1 VAHSPRAFTSGSDA
15 NDSERLVNPFPLEEM
30 PMLQQQ
36 PRRSHRRILGVVLPL
51 ALLGSLIPIASV
63 SAAVSVNAATGGS
76 SISADTNGAGGTGV
90 YTTLIGPSIVEDAA
104 GQVAIGSVIL
114 TAPAGFQFNP
124 TLGSVT
130 ATPGGTGCAGMA
142 VGTVVPTAA
151 TVTIP
156 ITAASTAPCTLT
168 VSGLQVRPT
177 AGLLPVVNPGH
188 ITNTGTSGPG
198 GATNYGTLMEVPGA
212 PVLTFTSG
220 SINST
225 TGGATLAPAPTFH
238 DEDAWGNDRS
248 GDSVALAIKSGTG
261 TAGAILTCTTNP
273 GTTNATGDVTF
284 NGCSIDKNGNNY
296 VLRATTGSAGVDTNA
311 FNISVGPQSKLVFL
325 TYPAATTPSLLT
337 PQPSVAVT
345 DAGGNIVSSDNSTV
359 VTLAISSNTGTFS
372 CTGGLSKTVTAGVA
386 TFSGCTQTSTGSY
399 TLTAT
404 SSPVYT
410 PVTGPTF
417 NVSSGTANK
426 LAFCWGTAIG
436 CPSTPPAT
444 ITGGVPFSTQP
455 TIRVQDA
462 AGNTVVTDNTT
473 VVALSIAAGT
483 PTSGGPGTLTC
494 TGGNSMTVT
503 AGVAT
508 FSGCSIDKPGVGYK
522 LNANSS
528 PVLTPAQSNAFN
540 VVAGPATK
548 LTFIAQPPATA
559 SSGTP
564 FPSSVQVAITD
575 AGGNVITS
583 GITATIALSIGTNP
597 GGGSLSCTG
606 GNSATTVNGVAT
618 FNGCAITGSGNGYTL
633 VATATSTTPTTTLTP
648 ATSTPI
654 NVTSVGASISISTS
668 PSLNGA
674 TPPTAVIVWARPVVF
689 TVHFTGNGANR
700 SFQLQTTKDQVTW
713 STIANLTTNASGDAS
728 FTYRPSDNRYYR
740 AVFAGA
746 ADLSAANSPT
756 VRVVVRSIILLRPTN
771 FGAVKEISLGTSRTF
786 TATARPNRPELPQA
800 RANFVVYRFSGGS
813 WHKVLDQVV
822 PVDVFNG
829 KASLTITFSSRAK
842 YYVRAQLVPTPVNAN
857 SGWTPIE
864 RYDVV

>member
-1 VAHSPRAFTSGSDA
+1 
-15 NDSERLVNPFPLEEM
+15 
-30 PMLQQQ
+30 MLHPQ
-36 PRRSHRRILGVVLPL
+36 PRRSHRRLLGIVLPL

-63 SAAVSVNAATGGS
+63 SAAAAVTPAGGGS
-76 SISADTNGAGGTGV
+76 SISADTNLAGGSGS
-90 YTTLIGPSIVEDAA
+90 TTLVGPSLVTAAA
-104 GQVAIGSVIL
+104 GDLGVGSIVL
-114 TAPAGFQFNP
+114 TSPAGFQFVASSASAGTTGAGCP
-124 TLGSVT
+124 TVGPVVT
-130 ATPGGTGCAGMA
+130 TT
-142 VGTVVPTAA
+142 T

-156 ITAASTAPCTLT
+156 ITVASTGACTLT

-177 AGLLPVVNPGH
+177 LGTPLATTGN
-188 ITNTGTSGPG
+188 ITNTGTSGPAA
-198 GATNYGTLMEVPGA
+198 ATNYGTLTEVPGA
-212 PVLTFTSG
+212 PVLTFTS
-220 SINST
+220 SNINNT

-238 DEDAWGNDRS
+238 DEDQWGNDRN
-248 GDSVALAIKSGTG
+248 GDSVQLSIKSGTPTSGGPG
-261 TAGAILTCTTNP
+261 TLTCTTNP
-273 GTTNATGDVTF
+273 GTTTGAGNVTF
-284 NGCSIDKNGNNY
+284 NGCSIDKVGNGY
-296 VLRATTGSAGVDTNA
+296 VLRATTPSGTPADTNA
-311 FNISVGPQSKLVFL
+311 FNVSLGPQSKLVFQ

-345 DAGGNIVSSDNSTV
+345 DAGGNVVTTDNSAV
-359 VTLAISSNTGTFS
+359 VTLAISSNPGTFS
-372 CTGGLSKTVTAGVA
+372 CTGGLSKTVTAGIA
-386 TFSGCTQTSTGSY
+386 TFTGCTQTSTGSY

-417 NVSSGTANK
+417 NVSSGTGSK
-426 LAFCWGTAIG
+426 LAFCWGTGIG
-436 CPSTPPAT
+436 CLSTPPAT

-462 AGNTVVTDNTT
+462 AGNTVVTDNST
-473 VVALSIAAGT
+473 VVTVSILPGT
-483 PTSGGPGTLTC
+483 PTSGGPGTLSC

-503 AGVAT
+503 GGVAT
-508 FSGCSIDKPGVGYK
+508 FSGCSIDKPGVGYR
-522 LNANSS
+522 LNAASN
-528 PVLTPAQSNAFN
+528 PVLTPAQSSAFN

-548 LTFIAQPPATA
+548 LTFIAQPPSTA

-606 GNSATTVNGVAT
+606 GNSATTVNGIAT

-633 VATATSTTPTTTLTP
+633 IATATSTTPTTTLTP

-668 PSLNGA
+668 PPLNGA

-689 TVHFTGNGANR
+689 TVHFSGNGANR
-700 SFQLQTTKDQVTW
+700 TFQLQTTKDQVTW
-713 STIANLTTNASGDAS
+713 NTIANLTTNASGDAS

-740 AVFAGA
+740 AIFAGA
-746 ADLSAANSPT
+746 ADLSAGTSPT

-800 RANFVVYRFSGGS
+800 RANFVVYRFVDGA
-813 WHKVLDQVV
+813 WHKVLDQIRN
-822 PVDVFNG
+822 VDRTTG
-829 KASLTITFSSRAK
+829 KASLTVTFSSRGR

>member
-1 VAHSPRAFTSGSDA
+1 
-15 NDSERLVNPFPLEEM
+15 
-30 PMLQQQ
+30 MLQPQL
-36 PRRSHRRILGVVLPL
+36 RRSHRRLLGVVLPL

-63 SAAVSVNAATGGS
+63 SAAVGVTAATGGS

-90 YTTLIGPSIVEDAA
+90 YTTLLGPSIVEDAA
-104 GQVAIGSVIL
+104 GQVVVGSVIL
-114 TAPAGFQFNP
+114 TAPTGFQFNP
-124 TLGSVT
+124 TPGSVT
-130 ATPGGTGCAGMA
+130 ATPGGTGCAGMT

-156 ITAASTAPCTLT
+156 ITAASTAPCMLT

-177 AGLLPVVNPGH
+177 AGILPAVNPAN
-188 ITNTGTSGPG
+188 ITNTGTSGPA
-198 GATNYGTLMEVPGA
+198 GATNYGTLMVVPGA

-220 SINST
+220 NINNT
-225 TGGATLAPAPTFH
+225 TGGATLTPSPKFH
-238 DEDAWGNDRS
+238 DEDQWGNDRN
-248 GDSVALAIKSGTG
+248 GDAVQLSIKSGTG

-273 GTTNATGDVTF
+273 APTAGAGDVTF
-284 NGCSIDKNGNNY
+284 AGCSIDKAGTGY
-296 VLRATTGSAGVDTNA
+296 VLRATSTPAGTPAETNA
-311 FNISVGPQSKLVFL
+311 FNVSVGSQSKLVFV
-325 TYPAATTPSLLT
+325 TYPATTTPSLLT

-345 DAGGNIVSSDNSTV
+345 DAGGNVVITDNSTV
-359 VTLAISSNTGTFS
+359 VTLAISSNSGTFS
-372 CTGGLSKTVTAGVA
+372 CTGGLSKTVTAGIA
-386 TFSGCTQTSTGSY
+386 NFAGCTQTSTGSY

-417 NVSSGTANK
+417 TIASGTASK

-508 FSGCSIDKPGVGYK
+508 FSGCAIDKPGVGYK

-559 SSGTP
+559 SSGTA
-564 FPSSVQVAITD
+564 FPGPVQVAITD

-633 VATATSTTPTTTLTP
+633 LATATSTTPTTTLTP

-668 PSLNGA
+668 PPLNGA
-674 TPPTAVIVWARPVVF
+674 TPPTAVIVWAHPVVF
-689 TVHFTGNGANR
+689 TVHFSGNGGNR
-700 SFQLQTTKDQVTW
+700 AFQLQTTKDQVTW

-746 ADLSAANSPT
+746 ADLSASNSPT

-813 WHKVLDQVV
+813 WHKVLDQVI
-822 PVDVFNG
+822 PVDRATG